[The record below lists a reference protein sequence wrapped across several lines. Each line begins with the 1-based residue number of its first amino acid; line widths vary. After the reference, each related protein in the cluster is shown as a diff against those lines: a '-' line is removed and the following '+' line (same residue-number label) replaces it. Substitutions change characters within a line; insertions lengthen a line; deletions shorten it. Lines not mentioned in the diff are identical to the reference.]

1 MKKIMVLLSALLVI
15 GAVAYA
21 QPADGHKAHQ
31 GKHLE
36 TARAEKIGFITE
48 RLALT
53 PEEAQVFWPVYNA
66 YEQEVMEA
74 GKAVRTARKALR
86 PAKDA
91 AEPTEKE
98 VKARIEDYLKAL
110 KAEAE
115 VKAKYNSQFLK
126 VLPAAKVAKLYLAE
140 ESFQNKMLREMY
152 KRQAEHHGQPGLRP
166 DGKGPR
172 NPKDGKPGKKE
183 PADEKPVTPPETVS
197 D

>member
-1 MKKIMVLLSALLVI
+1 MKKIMVLLSALLMV

-21 QPADGHKAHQ
+21 QPADAHKGHQ

-36 TARAEKIGFITE
+36 AARAEKIGFITE

-66 YEQEVMEA
+66 YEQDAMEA
-74 GKAVRTARKALR
+74 GKAVRQARKALR
-86 PAKDA
+86 PAKDQ

-98 VKARIEDYLKAL
+98 LKARIEDYLKAL

-115 VKAKYNSQFLK
+115 IKAKYNAQFLK

-152 KRQAEHHGQPGLRP
+152 NRQAERHGMKDGQRPGGP
-166 DGKGPR
+166 KGPR
-172 NPKDGKPGKKE
+172 APKGKQPAE
-183 PADEKPVTPPETVS
+183 PTPVPNTNT
-197 D
+197 DI

>member
-1 MKKIMVLLSALLVI
+1 MKKIMVLLSALLMV

-21 QPADGHKAHQ
+21 QPADAHKGHQ

-36 TARAEKIGFITE
+36 AARAEKIGFITE
-48 RLALT
+48 RLSLT

-126 VLPAAKVAKLYLAE
+126 VLPAIKVAKLYLAE

-152 KRQAEHHGQPGLRP
+152 KRQAEHHGQPGQRP
-166 DGKGPR
+166 DGKKGPST
-172 NPKDGKPGKKE
+172 GK
-183 PADEKPVTPPETVS
+183 EKPVEPTPVPNT
-197 D
+197 DI

>member
-1 MKKIMVLLSALLVI
+1 MVLLSALLMV

-21 QPADGHKAHQ
+21 QTDEAAKSPKAHP

-66 YEQEVMEA
+66 YEKEVMEA
-74 GKAVRTARKALR
+74 GKAVRDARKALR

-98 VKARIEDYLKAL
+98 LKTRIENYLKAL
-110 KAEAE
+110 KTETE
-115 VKAKYNSQFLK
+115 VKTKYNAQFLK
-126 VLPAAKVAKLYLAE
+126 VLPAVKVAKLYLAE
-140 ESFQNKMLREMY
+140 ETFQNKMLREMY
-152 KRQAEHHGQPGLRP
+152 KRQAEHHGQPGMRP
-166 DGKGPR
+166 DGKGFR
-172 NPKDGKPGKKE
+172 NGKPGKKG
-183 PADEKPVTPPETVS
+183 PADEKPVTPKETVIE
-197 D
+197 

>member
-1 MKKIMVLLSALLVI
+1 MSALLVV

-21 QPADGHKAHQ
+21 QPAEAPKAPKEHKVQHAGQHMEQ
-31 GKHLE
+31 M
-36 TARAEKIGFITE
+36 RAEKIGFLTE

-74 GKAVRTARKALR
+74 GKAVRIARKALR

-98 VKARIEDYLKAL
+98 LKARIDDYLKAL
-110 KAEAE
+110 KAETE
-115 VKAKYNSQFLK
+115 VKAKYNAQFLK
-126 VLPAAKVAKLYLAE
+126 VLPAVKVAKLYLAE

-152 KRQAEHHGQPGLRP
+152 KRQAEHHGQPGVRP

-172 NPKDGKPGKKE
+172 NGKPGKKV
-183 PADEKPVTPPETVS
+183 PADEKPVTPKETVIE
-197 D
+197 